1 MSNDLRNATASWSW
15 YLHQWKVGI
24 FVALKEIVRLLDEWK
39 SIENWRIIYENAE
52 DFDIQEND
60 WTDFIVKSR
69 HQVKANKNTNNRKSH
84 YTTAINKFDINNID
98 SNTKCRLHVIEEI
111 NDWYTSGASINS
123 NKQIVEPYEYET
135 WQKYCD
141 LSLGDNYLK
150 DESLKFIKK
159 IRDDVD
165 DEIYLEILFKLDEE
179 IRKEHLKNTIWTPKL
194 TFSEIHKSIIDYIT
208 FENKDESRLRESFS
222 DYWTEFK
229 NTIPPNIKKE
239 QIILLDEYM
248 SNIYE
253 KDYLWFKEDL
263 KIIHFY
269 DDFEKNKNI
278 EKTSFKNVIVKFLYN
293 SSLNNKNKLD
303 IFLRENNY
311 ILTSCSYEN
320 DEKIIP
326 IYNLIENISKWN
338 LKLNFFSWK
347 SLINKEIDYKLEKF
361 VDINESIDKNKYT
374 LDKVADIEINR
385 NNWISLISKD
395 KI

>member
-229 NTIPPNIKKE
+229 NTIPLSIKKE

>member
-278 EKTSFKNVIVKFLYN
+278 EKTSFRNVIVKFLYN
-293 SSLNNKNKLD
+293 SSLNNKNELD